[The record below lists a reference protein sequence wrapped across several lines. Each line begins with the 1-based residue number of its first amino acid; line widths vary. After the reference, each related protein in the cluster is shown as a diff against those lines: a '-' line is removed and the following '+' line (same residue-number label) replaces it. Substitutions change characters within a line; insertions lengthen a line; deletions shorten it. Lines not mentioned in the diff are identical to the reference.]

1 MRPKLIFIQIFKSP
15 AARSSAFELDPN
27 LKIFRNPLLMGLKKS
42 LMGLKRLRKKL
53 PKTWASVAAGSRR
66 IKAKRRMSPL
76 LLEERVVSSLGF

>member
-1 MRPKLIFIQIFKSP
+1 M
-15 AARSSAFELDPN
+15 
-27 LKIFRNPLLMGLKKS
+27 LMGLKKS

-76 LLEERVVSSLGF
+76 LLEERVVSSLGVRRSPSVIFLHLTTTKKNTCKFKIN